1 MARSRESID
10 RAVKVD
16 LVSLAK
22 SVFADNLVSVI
33 AYGSYLRDTF
43 RPGASDVNVL
53 FVIREAI
60 GAQLDAF
67 GRDGHRL
74 LRRFTITPLVLTRDE
89 FAGSADVFPMEY
101 SDLVDVHR
109 VLYGDDVTADLT
121 LSAVHLRHEVEHQ
134 LRGSLVSLRQLAV
147 AAGRR
152 RPFMERALRRE
163 LAQWQ
168 GTLWAVLR
176 GVLRLYGYAP
186 SADPTSSPI
195 PTDPVGLVDAVN
207 GAVGFEP
214 GPFLTLA
221 RCRGGACPDSRELI
235 AGLLDRLAEL
245 VRVVD
250 RYERGEA

>member
-10 RAVKVD
+10 KAVEVD
-16 LVSLAK
+16 LVALAQN
-22 SVFADNLVSVI
+22 VFADNLVSVI

-53 FVIREAI
+53 FIIREAI
-60 GAQLDAF
+60 GDQFDAF

-74 LRRFTITPLVLTRDE
+74 MRRFTITPLVLTRDE
-89 FAGSADVFPMEY
+89 FRSSSDVFPMEY

-109 VLYGDDVTADLT
+109 VLYGEDVTSDLS

-152 RPFMERALRRE
+152 RPFVERALRRE

-195 PTDPVGLVDAVN
+195 PNDPAALVDAVN
-207 GAVGFEP
+207 RAVGFEP
-214 GPFLTLA
+214 GPLLTLA
-221 RCRGGACPDSRELI
+221 RCRNGACPDSREMI
-235 AGLLDRLAEL
+235 AGLLDRLSEL

-250 RYERGEA
+250 RYQRGTA